1 MSLRKLT
8 ENLENFQWTD
18 YSKAGTG
25 KIPQL
30 DGTDYYK
37 RPSRKA
43 LEDMESKFGP
53 KFTEPGTK
61 GPYGVADYMDG
72 TKQGRGFIPPGGPPW
87 GFTVQM
93 GPSKYLIGDSTELAL
108 TPLSYTIAQMDSALS
123 YGVVPE
129 QTININPSAEGAWGN
144 FTLPIETYSSRILSK
159 EPFDSYTVS
168 AIEGSVNYY
177 GNIVPIIPRSSIYRA
192 DDGTYRVPQE
202 GINTL
207 PPGGTSGI
215 PTFEGTQITHNIPQI
230 VLSGPFDEDYQ
241 STLDL
246 TPIAAG
252 AHGSDFLNVPLISYT
267 SQFSPKPDTVLD
279 SEYNRDT
286 MYITGLEE
294 PNIPEFKDF
303 SRGETSIIRIDKS
316 SPYFGDYTFD
326 FKDTAPYNISYGPNP
341 PFIVRDIGEVW
352 GPSGFGGGIVTS
364 LTRSEADI
372 ERIQK
377 FFRTPQG
384 LQFQFTQNLL
394 QFLNPRKET
403 RIWDESSIFMS
414 LTPMFHAQRHM
425 TLSPIGY
432 EESLKDGFEGGPSAL
447 TDYAEAMN
455 SMLPLLNIPLQV
467 AKHRFTMAH
476 LQGQVP
482 SAGGKMAIPGIP
494 EIGFGFDLSSPHLI
508 HLSKDTLKV
517 KLDDGSPP
525 NTWYDWEDNVFLRGE
540 NKYDNKL
547 LSFTSDYLQGQHN
560 VGSLKPKELGGTP
573 YPDSMKIAWG
583 LRSDI
588 HSYLAAG
595 EGYDVQLDFMSNVQ
609 VNPEFFIDGSPRY
622 FADNDN
628 YMIDGHNK
636 GSLIPKALDATY
648 NTTDN
653 RVLNLITIE
662 AEDVG
667 GHIEGQ
673 MELGL
678 ERTFENVKRSENADY
693 PNWFIGG
700 GSRWIP
706 TENSYFIEHNL
717 NSMRPKALNIDYN
730 TSDNRVLDET
740 GGEDSS
746 GTKVGGHIEGVM
758 HLGLERIIRTVKQTG
773 VFEGDGW
780 SNENP
785 YMTYPDYFQGKDTQ
799 INVKSW
805 ETIAEDTSPI
815 FGQFPTLTGL
825 LGLSTG
831 KAAFLPKYFHT
842 FATDEGP
849 KISPQRIQSEEKPLG
864 HYVIETKFPD
874 ESNVLDR
881 SQDNTAT
888 TLAQYYGE
896 LPTKKASWVT
906 HNITDFISTPYKN
919 LISSKKYEVNGDHG
933 DLIEF
938 SWTFFDPDRN
948 MLTDEEA
955 GRSSTINKL
964 IHSSKDVDGN
974 ESLLIKHYST
984 LAYGHIPD
992 SFDYEAKEG
1001 RKGAPGGS
1009 GTHIHNQ
1016 LNYEKTL
1023 RSPSELNTEEV
1034 NDPDAE
1040 DATATKRPDWLEALS
1055 SKKGR
1060 GAPDGFGIRDK
1071 AKRIVDDIGDPGQN
1085 GVPIV
1090 KDDTLGVIKKG
1101 LESKKYK
1108 NAQTDKVNLIPY
1120 GRDYKEGEE
1129 DFIKFKFKDV
1139 VNKKFIVFRA
1149 LLNGISDSIT
1159 PDWAGERYIGRPDN
1173 VYVYQGTERSLSF
1186 TFNLYPKS
1194 KQEFPVLLEKLN
1206 YLIGLCYPSYTPENR
1221 MVSPFINLTLGD
1233 MFVDTP
1239 GFLSSLTVDVDD
1251 VSTWEIEDGLQFPKY
1266 ITCGCDFTYIG
1277 KYLPSTLG
1285 KHYELNWLDDK
1296 GWVSKDG
1303 KAATKGTFLEGK
1315 DQPERTKYTKLF
1327 GEI

>member
-30 DGTDYYK
+30 E

-144 FTLPIETYSSRILSK
+144 FNLPIETYSSRILSK

-177 GNIVPIIPRSSIYRA
+177 GNIVPITPRGSIYRA

-207 PPGGTSGI
+207 PPGGISGI

-230 VLSGPFDEDYQ
+230 TLTGPFGDEDYQ

-246 TPIAAG
+246 TPIATG
-252 AHGSDFLNVPLISYT
+252 AHGSDFMSVPLISYT

-303 SRGETSIIRIDKS
+303 SRGETSIIRIEKS

-326 FKDTAPYNISYGPNP
+326 FKDTVPYNISYGPNP

-352 GPSGFGGGIVTS
+352 GPSGFGGGIVTA

-403 RIWDESSIFMS
+403 RIWDESSIFTS
-414 LTPMFHAQRHM
+414 LTPMFHAQRHL

-432 EESLKDGFEGGPSAL
+432 EETLKDGFEGGQSMLA
-447 TDYAEAMN
+447 DYTEAMN
-455 SMLPLLNIPLQV
+455 SMLPLINIPLQV

-476 LQGQVP
+476 LTGQVP
-482 SAGGKMAIPGIP
+482 SAGGKMSIPGIP
-494 EIGFGFDLSSPHLI
+494 EIGFGFALSSPHLI
-508 HLSKDTLKV
+508 HLSKDTLKI
-517 KLDDGSPP
+517 KLDDGSSPK
-525 NTWYDWEDNVFLRGE
+525 TQYDWEDNIFLRGE

-547 LSFTSDYLQGQHN
+547 LSLIPNYLQGQHN

-573 YPDSMKIAWG
+573 YPSFRAFSTWKYK
-583 LRSDI
+583 SDI
-588 HSYLAAG
+588 HSYLVG
-595 EGYDVQLDFMSNVQ
+595 GGGYDNQLDFMDTVQ

-622 FADNDN
+622 LPVGDD

-636 GSLIPKALDATY
+636 GSLIPKAL
-648 NTTDN
+648 
-653 RVLNLITIE
+653 
-662 AEDVG
+662 
-667 GHIEGQ
+667 
-673 MELGL
+673 
-678 ERTFENVKRSENADY
+678 
-693 PNWFIGG
+693 
-700 GSRWIP
+700 
-706 TENSYFIEHNL
+706 
-717 NSMRPKALNIDYN
+717 NIDYN
-730 TSDNRVLDET
+730 TSDNRVLNLINID
-740 GGEDSS
+740 GE
-746 GTKVGGHIEGVM
+746 GVGGNIEGQM
-758 HLGLERIIRTVKQTG
+758 ELGLERIIRTVKQTG

-785 YMTYPDYFQGKDTQ
+785 YMTTPDYFQGKDVE
-799 INVKSW
+799 VKA
-805 ETIAEDTSPI
+805 TMFHFTPV
-815 FGQFPTLTGL
+815 PTDGRGGL
-825 LGLSTG
+825 IRLDAGAVLYE
-831 KAAFLPKYFHT
+831 PKYYHT
-842 FATDEGP
+842 FETNEGP
-849 KISPQRIQSEEKPLG
+849 KISPNMGREGLTTTN
-864 HYVIETKFPD
+864 YVIKAKFPSD
-874 ESNVLDR
+874 SDVLDR

-896 LPTKKASWVT
+896 LLTKKASWVT

-919 LISSKKYEVNGDHG
+919 LISSKSYTSISRPHEINGTYG

-938 SWTFFDPDRN
+938 SWTFYDPDRN
-948 MLTDEEA
+948 MLTDLEA
-955 GRSSTINKL
+955 GQSSTIDKL
-964 IHSSKDVDGN
+964 IHSSKADDGTD
-974 ESLLIKHYST
+974 SMLIKRYST
-984 LAYGHIPD
+984 LAYGSLPGSLITRPGDAEKAIAPKDDAQHGRY
-992 SFDYEAKEG
+992 DYE
-1001 RKGAPGGS
+1001 
-1009 GTHIHNQ
+1009 T
-1016 LNYEKTL
+1016 TL
-1023 RSPSELNTEEV
+1023 RSAGELNLTDDEILKGGTRPAYL
-1034 NDPDAE
+1034 DRLSQKDA
-1040 DATATKRPDWLEALS
+1040 
-1055 SKKGR
+1055 KG
-1060 GAPDGFGIRDK
+1060 DRDK
-1071 AKRIVDDIGDPGQN
+1071 KKKINLGIGTPGKPGVTPTVDPNPDNKFGVLKLDGDN
-1085 GVPIV
+1085 
-1090 KDDTLGVIKKG
+1090 
-1101 LESKKYK
+1101 KYK
-1108 NAQTDKVNLIPY
+1108 TDQADKINLIPY
-1120 GRDYKEGEE
+1120 GRDYKDGEE

-1139 VNKKFIVFRA
+1139 YNKKFIVFRA
-1149 LLNGISDSIT
+1149 LLSGISDSIT

-1173 VYVYQGTERSLSF
+1173 VYVYQGTERAISF
-1186 TFNLYPKS
+1186 TFNLYPKT
-1194 KQEFPVLLEKLN
+1194 KQEFPVLMEKLN
-1206 YLIGLCYPSYTPENR
+1206 YLVGLCYPSYTPQNR
-1221 MVSPFINLTLGD
+1221 MISPFINLTLGD

-1251 VSTWEIEDGLQFPKY
+1251 MSTWEIEDGLQFPKY
-1266 ITCGCDFTYIG
+1266 ITCGCEFTYIG

-1296 GWVSKDG
+1296 GWVSKDD

-1315 DQPERTKYTKLF
+1315 DQPERTKYMELF
-1327 GEI
+1327 SQV

>member
-8 ENLENFQWTD
+8 QNLENFQWTD

-25 KIPQL
+25 KSPQL
-30 DGTDYYK
+30 DRTDYYK
-37 RPSRKA
+37 RPSKKA

-61 GPYGVADYMDG
+61 GPYGVVDYMDG

-108 TPLSYTIAQMDSALS
+108 TPLSYTIAQMDSSLS

-144 FTLPIETYSSRILSK
+144 FNLPIESYSSRILSK
-159 EPFDSYTVS
+159 EPFNSYSVS

-177 GNIVPIIPRSSIYRA
+177 GNIVPITPRSSIYRNS
-192 DDGTYRVPQE
+192 DGQYQVPQE

-230 VLSGPFDEDYQ
+230 ILSGPFGDEDYQ

-252 AHGSDFLNVPLISYT
+252 AHGSDFLSVPLTSYT

-279 SEYNRDT
+279 SEYNRDS
-286 MYITGLEE
+286 MYISGLEE
-294 PNIPEFKDF
+294 PNKPEFKSF

-316 SPYFGDYTFD
+316 SPYFGDHTFD
-326 FKDTAPYNISYGPNP
+326 FEDTAPYNISYGPNP

-432 EESLKDGFEGGPSAL
+432 EESLKDGFEGGPSML
-447 TDYAEAMN
+447 TDYATATN
-455 SMLPLLNIPLQV
+455 SMLPLVNIPLQV

-494 EIGFGFDLSSPHLI
+494 EIGFGFALSSPHLT
-508 HLSKDTLKV
+508 HLSKETLKV

-525 NTWYDWEDNVFLRGE
+525 STWYNDEGNLFLRGE
-540 NKYDNKL
+540 NKYDNKFFSL
-547 LSFTSDYLQGQHN
+547 TPNYLQGEHN
-560 VGSLKPKELGGTP
+560 VGSLKPKEIGGSP
-573 YPDSMKIAWG
+573 YPDEMDFHWQFRSQQAGILIPAGMGYDSSIEIMDTPNDTSWFIGGGSRWIPTENSYLSEHNLNSMK
-583 LRSDI
+583 
-588 HSYLAAG
+588 
-595 EGYDVQLDFMSNVQ
+595 
-609 VNPEFFIDGSPRY
+609 
-622 FADNDN
+622 
-628 YMIDGHNK
+628 
-636 GSLIPKALDATY
+636 PKALDATY

-693 PNWFIGG
+693 PNWFIGH
-700 GSRWIP
+700 RWGPHSDYEAGTAVGDHLGKYIEWVSPSAYDFVSSFFVP
-706 TENSYFIEHNL
+706 TEDEKGIQVLSSAGIIHKSIYDL
-717 NSMRPKALNIDYN
+717 NKSM
-730 TSDNRVLDET
+730 
-740 GGEDSS
+740 
-746 GTKVGGHIEGVM
+746 IEGE
-758 HLGLERIIRTVKQTG
+758 LQGNLEIL
-773 VFEGDGW
+773 
-780 SNENP
+780 
-785 YMTYPDYFQGKDTQ
+785 
-799 INVKSW
+799 
-805 ETIAEDTSPI
+805 A
-815 FGQFPTLTGL
+815 
-825 LGLSTG
+825 
-831 KAAFLPKYFHT
+831 
-842 FATDEGP
+842 
-849 KISPQRIQSEEKPLG
+849 
-864 HYVIETKFPD
+864 KFPSD
-874 ESNVLDR
+874 SDVLDR
-881 SQDNTAT
+881 SQDWKGTVT

-906 HNITDFISTPYKN
+906 HNITDFISTPYERLN
-919 LISSKKYEVNGDHG
+919 SDNSHTETLGGLIKFNSGTGQHTRDQLTEDEYKRKSP
-933 DLIEF
+933 LIEY
-938 SWTFFDPDRN
+938 SWKFFDPTFEKKSPPEYS
-948 MLTDEEA
+948 LTPEEA
-955 GRSSTINKL
+955 GQSSTINKL

-974 ESLLIKHYST
+974 ESLLIKRYST

-992 SFDYEAKEG
+992 SFDYKAKEG
-1001 RKGAPGGS
+1001 KKGSPGGS
-1009 GTHIHNQ
+1009 GTDLHDQ

-1023 RSPSELNTEEV
+1023 RSPSELNTAEV
-1034 NDPDAE
+1034 PDGGK
-1040 DATATKRPDWLEALS
+1040 TKRPDWLEALS

-1060 GAPDGFGIRDK
+1060 GAEGKYGGIRDK
-1071 AKRIVDDIGDPGQN
+1071 AKKIVDDIGQPGQA

-1090 KDDTLGVIKKG
+1090 KDKTLGVIKKG
-1101 LESKKYK
+1101 LTNKYK
-1108 NAQTDKVNLIPY
+1108 NDQTDLVNLTPY
-1120 GRDYKEGEE
+1120 GSKADGSQPDGAS

-1149 LLNGISDSIT
+1149 LLSGISDSIT

-1303 KAATKGTFLEGK
+1303 KAATKGTILEGK
-1315 DQPERTKYTKLF
+1315 DQPERTKYMELF
-1327 GEI
+1327 SQV

>member
-25 KIPQL
+25 KSPQP
-30 DGTDYYK
+30 DRTDYYK
-37 RPSRKA
+37 RPSKKA

-252 AHGSDFLNVPLISYT
+252 AHGSDFLSVPLISYT
-267 SQFSPKPDTVLD
+267 SQLSPKPDTVLD

-455 SMLPLLNIPLQV
+455 SILPLVNIPLQV

-595 EGYDVQLDFMSNVQ
+595 EGYDSSIELMNK
-609 VNPEFFIDGSPRY
+609 P
-622 FADNDN
+622 NDE
-628 YMIDGHNK
+628 
-636 GSLIPKALDATY
+636 S
-648 NTTDN
+648 
-653 RVLNLITIE
+653 
-662 AEDVG
+662 
-667 GHIEGQ
+667 
-673 MELGL
+673 
-678 ERTFENVKRSENADY
+678 
-693 PNWFIGG
+693 WFIGG

-706 TENSYFIEHNL
+706 TENSYFPEHNL
-717 NSMRPKALNIDYN
+717 NNMRPKALNTDYD
-730 TSDNRVLDET
+730 TSDNRVLNET
-740 GGEDSS
+740 AGEDLS
-746 GTKVGGHIEGVM
+746 GTEIGGHIEGVM
-758 HLGLERIIRTVKQTG
+758 ELGLLRILRTVEQTD
-773 VFEGDGW
+773 VYKGDAW

-785 YMTYPDYFQGKDTQ
+785 YMISPDYFQGKDVQ
-799 INVKSW
+799 IKATMFHFTPV
-805 ETIAEDTSPI
+805 
-815 FGQFPTLTGL
+815 PTDGPGGL
-825 LGLSTG
+825 IRLDAGAVLYE
-831 KAAFLPKYFHT
+831 PKYYHT

-849 KISPQRIQSEEKPLG
+849 KISPNMGREGLTTTN
-864 HYVIETKFPD
+864 YVIKAKFPSD
-874 ESNVLDR
+874 SDVLDR
-881 SQDNTAT
+881 SQDNTTT

-955 GRSSTINKL
+955 GQSSTINKL
-964 IHSSKDVDGN
+964 IHSSKADDGTD
-974 ESLLIKHYST
+974 SLLIKRYST
-984 LAYGHIPD
+984 LAYGSIPGSLITRPGD
-992 SFDYEAKEG
+992 AEKADAPVDDAQHGRYDYE
-1001 RKGAPGGS
+1001 
-1009 GTHIHNQ
+1009 T
-1016 LNYEKTL
+1016 TL
-1023 RSPSELNTEEV
+1023 RSAGELNL
-1034 NDPDAE
+1034 NSL
-1040 DATATKRPDWLEALS
+1040 DATARPDWLKRLS
-1055 SKKGR
+1055 AADGTGDRDKKKKVNQGI
-1060 GAPDGFGIRDK
+1060 GTPGKPGHEPAVGQGDDKFGVLKLTDNDGFKTDQADK
-1071 AKRIVDDIGDPGQN
+1071 I
-1085 GVPIV
+1085 
-1090 KDDTLGVIKKG
+1090 
-1101 LESKKYK
+1101 
-1108 NAQTDKVNLIPY
+1108 NLIPY
-1120 GRDYKEGEE
+1120 GRDYKDGEE
-1129 DFIKFKFKDV
+1129 DFIKFKFKDIY
-1139 VNKKFIVFRA
+1139 NKKFIVFRA
-1149 LLNGISDSIT
+1149 LLSGISDSIT
-1159 PDWAGERYIGRPDN
+1159 PDWAGERYMGRPDN
-1173 VYVYQGTERSLSF
+1173 VYVYQGAERALSF
-1186 TFNLYPKS
+1186 TFNLYPKT
-1194 KQEFPVLLEKLN
+1194 KQEFPVLMEKLN
-1206 YLIGLCYPSYTPENR
+1206 YLVGLCYPSYTPENR

-1233 MFVDTP
+1233 LFVDTP

-1251 VSTWEIEDGLQFPKY
+1251 VSTWEIDEGLQFPKY
-1266 ITCGCDFTYIG
+1266 ITCGCDFTYVG

-1296 GWVSKDG
+1296 GWTVDKDG
-1303 KAATKGTFLEGK
+1303 NAATKGTFLEGK